1 MRFDSRGPSL
11 TSLLV
16 PRDELRRQLQDR
28 VSAGNGLVD
37 VAPSA
42 PLGGDVASAYRN
54 RATAWHDHN
63 RQLLRQAFSDE
74 TEVERYD
81 QLRIHVVAS
90 PADQVSADRAQVI
103 EGIGKLESLLDRLD
117 LFPEEAGMQSSSH
130 DQRDAYLRLLFERT
144 GGRLN
149 QVESSR
155 ELASALGFSESVRSD
170 VEGYLRAE
178 GLIEF
183 VSMGPR
189 VSLTHKGRIYCE
201 GHQGPTTAAPQ
212 MTPGQIVQIFG
223 DVSDSNIGVA
233 GGDVTQ
239 QHVGID
245 ESTKAELGDYLAL
258 VAEFLDSAQ
267 LDEQLRAVVEANMQT
282 LQSQM
287 ASPAPDR
294 GILRRS
300 VEVVQRVAE
309 SAAGSMGAH
318 ALLTAGAQLVE
329 HLA

>member
-1 MRFDSRGPSL
+1 MTSR
-11 TSLLV
+11 LV
-16 PRDELRRQLQDR
+16 PREELRRQLQDR
-28 VSAGNGLVD
+28 VEAGNELAGAAPAAPPDGDD
-37 VAPSA
+37 VA
-42 PLGGDVASAYRN
+42 AYNN
-54 RATAWHDHN
+54 RASAWHDHN

-103 EGIGKLESLLDRLD
+103 EGIGKIESLLGRLD
-117 LFPEEAGMQSSSH
+117 LFPEEGRTRSSSLE
-130 DQRDAYLRLLFERT
+130 QRDAYLRLLFERT
-144 GGRLN
+144 RGRSN

-170 VEGYLRAE
+170 VENYLRAE

-183 VSMGPR
+183 VSMGPM
-189 VSLTHKGRIYCE
+189 VSMTHQGRIYCE

-223 DVSDSNIGVA
+223 DVNESNIGVA
-233 GGDVTQ
+233 GGDVAQ

-245 ESTKAELGDYLAL
+245 ESVRDKLSKYLTL

-267 LDEQLRAVVEANMQT
+267 LDEQLRVVVEANMQT
-282 LQSQM
+282 LHSQM

-309 SAAGSMGAH
+309 NAAGSLSGN
-318 ALLTAGAQLVE
+318 ALLMAGAQLVE